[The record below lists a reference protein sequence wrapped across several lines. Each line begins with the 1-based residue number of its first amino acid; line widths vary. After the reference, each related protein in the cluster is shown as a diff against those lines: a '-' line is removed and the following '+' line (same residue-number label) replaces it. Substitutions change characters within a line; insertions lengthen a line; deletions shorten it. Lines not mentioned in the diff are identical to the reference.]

1 MKQANGPAEP
11 LSLQDKLDRI
21 SHERDILAQ
30 LRELARHGL
39 HEGDAVVQLVSGA
52 AGRVIV
58 LRTADKPCCVVELPN
73 GAQVP
78 FDASWRL
85 ATPA

>member
-1 MKQANGPAEP
+1 MKQASGPAEP

-21 SHERDILAQ
+21 SHERDILAL

-39 HEGDAVVQLVSGA
+39 HDGDRVVQQASGK
-52 AGRVIV
+52 AGRVTV
-58 LRTADKPCCVVELPN
+58 LRSAEKPSCIVELAD

-78 FDASWRL
+78 FDASWS
-85 ATPA
+85 PAAPA